1 MTQPVSEFI
10 GCFMRHVLPPGFKR
24 IRHDGLLAT
33 AHKRARLVTAL
44 AKPDNQAAMIKRQ
57 AFPMHPLLHA
67 LSGGDRR
74 SVGESNRAVL
84 AVLECPELIGV
95 LFQGLETAD
104 PILRMRCADAIEKVT
119 ANRPELLLPFKKTI
133 LNRLSKL
140 EQQEVRWH
148 VAPML
153 ARLPLTEAEE
163 VTVVNVL
170 LGYTNDRSSI
180 VKTLSM
186 QALADIALRS
196 HRLLPGIKQHI
207 EALSIIGTPA
217 MKARGKKLLKSLA
230 KESHG

>member
-1 MTQPVSEFI
+1 
-10 GCFMRHVLPPGFKR
+10 
-24 IRHDGLLAT
+24 
-33 AHKRARLVTAL
+33 
-44 AKPDNQAAMIKRQ
+44 
-57 AFPMHPLLHA
+57 MHPLLHT
-67 LSGGDRR
+67 LSRGDRR

-95 LFQGLETAD
+95 LFQGLETPD

-196 HRLLPGIKQHI
+196 HRLLPEIKQHI
-207 EALSIIGTPA
+207 EELSIIGTPA
-217 MKARGKKLLKSLA
+217 MKARSKKLLKSLA

>member
-1 MTQPVSEFI
+1 M
-10 GCFMRHVLPPGFKR
+10 
-24 IRHDGLLAT
+24 
-33 AHKRARLVTAL
+33 
-44 AKPDNQAAMIKRQ
+44 
-57 AFPMHPLLHA
+57 
-67 LSGGDRR
+67 
-74 SVGESNRAVL
+74 L

-104 PILRMRCADAIEKVT
+104 PTLRMRCADAIEKVT
-119 ANRPELLLPFKKTI
+119 ANRPELLLPFKEAI

-163 VTVVNVL
+163 VTVVNLL

-180 VKTLSM
+180 VKTMSM

-196 HRLLPGIKQHI
+196 HRLLPEIKQHI
-207 EALSIIGTPA
+207 EELSIIGTPA
-217 MKARGKKLLKSLA
+217 MKARSKKLLKSLA
-230 KESHG
+230 KESQG

>member
-1 MTQPVSEFI
+1 
-10 GCFMRHVLPPGFKR
+10 
-24 IRHDGLLAT
+24 
-33 AHKRARLVTAL
+33 
-44 AKPDNQAAMIKRQ
+44 
-57 AFPMHPLLHA
+57 MHPLLQS

-104 PILRMRCADAIEKVT
+104 PALRMRCADAIEKVT
-119 ANRPELLLPFKKTI
+119 ANSPELLLPFKEAI

-153 ARLPLTEAEE
+153 ARLPLTETEE
-163 VTVVNVL
+163 VTVVNLL

-180 VKTLSM
+180 VKTMSM

-196 HRLLPGIKQHI
+196 HRLLPEIKQHI
-207 EALSIIGTPA
+207 EELSIIGTPA
-217 MKARGKKLLKSLA
+217 MKARSKKLLKSLA
-230 KESHG
+230 KEGQG

>member
-1 MTQPVSEFI
+1 
-10 GCFMRHVLPPGFKR
+10 
-24 IRHDGLLAT
+24 
-33 AHKRARLVTAL
+33 
-44 AKPDNQAAMIKRQ
+44 
-57 AFPMHPLLHA
+57 MHPFLHT

-95 LFQGLETAD
+95 LFQGLETPD

-207 EALSIIGTPA
+207 EELSVIGTPA